1 MPVPWLRLLD
11 AAIGVTD
18 LVRRRRTRALGRAAS
33 GEGDEEEGAPDGRGS
48 NFRGRPS
55 YDPEAELVKIERQ
68 RLDAERLR
76 AERVAALELV
86 RQAGDREIS
95 RLRLLAGIAVAS
107 WAGTLW
113 FAVRLVGFGG
123 IGARIALGAGWI
135 LLLCAI
141 ALAFAGQARVARH
154 VQQAG
159 DWSTIAPGAVSSGAS
174 GTAALSLLVAG
185 LALAS
190 LAALIA

>member
-33 GEGDEEEGAPDGRGS
+33 REGEEGAPGGRGS
-48 NFRGRPS
+48 KWRRRPL
-55 YDPEAELVKIERQ
+55 YDAGAELVEIERQ

-76 AERVAALELV
+76 AERVAALELM

-95 RLRLLAGIAVAS
+95 RLRLLSGVAVIC
-107 WAGTLW
+107 WTGTLW
-113 FAVRLVGFGG
+113 FAVRLVGSGG
-123 IGARIALGAGWI
+123 VGARIALGAGWI

-141 ALAFAGQARVARH
+141 AFAFAGQARVARN
-154 VQQAG
+154 VQEAG
-159 DWSTIAPGAVSSGAS
+159 DWSAIAPGAVSSGAS
-174 GTAALSLLVAG
+174 GTAALCLLVAG